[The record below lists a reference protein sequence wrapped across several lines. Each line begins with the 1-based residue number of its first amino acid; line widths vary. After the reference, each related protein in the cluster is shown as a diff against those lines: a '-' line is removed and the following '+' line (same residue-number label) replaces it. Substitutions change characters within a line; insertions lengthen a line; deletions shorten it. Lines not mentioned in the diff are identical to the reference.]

1 MHDRLDAGFAVKA
14 LAETGVFEGY
24 ASVFDAIDDG
34 HDRVRRGAFARTL
47 AGRRPGDVKLLWQH
61 DPTEPIGVI
70 QAIHEDRRGLYVKA
84 RLLLDVARAREALSL
99 MRCGA
104 LDGLSI
110 GYRAAKATLD
120 DRTGERLLEDIDLWE
135 VSLVTF
141 PMQRHA
147 RIAAFKT
154 GAADDWAETED
165 WVEIVDRLTRLE
177 TLLSH
182 PGDRS

>member
-1 MHDRLDAGFAVKA
+1 M
-14 LAETGVFEGY
+14 
-24 ASVFDAIDDG
+24 
-34 HDRVRRGAFARTL
+34 
-47 AGRRPGDVKLLWQH
+47 WQH

-70 QAIHEDRRGLYVKA
+70 QAIREDRRGLYVKA

-154 GAADDWAETED
+154 GAADDWAE
-165 WVEIVDRLTRLE
+165 VLDRLTRLE